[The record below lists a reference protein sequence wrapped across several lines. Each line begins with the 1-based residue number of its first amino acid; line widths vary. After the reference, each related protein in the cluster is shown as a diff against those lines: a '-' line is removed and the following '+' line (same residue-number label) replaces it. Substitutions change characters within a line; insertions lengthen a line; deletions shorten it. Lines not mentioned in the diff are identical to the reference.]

1 MTGHDRP
8 ESAVTMCQNTQQLLR
23 QVTVADIAGSKVRQ
37 WTTVNLVLVIDMIML
52 AIAQQFYLVG
62 VQYLWH
68 RSWLVGLTWAS
79 CSLGISMIF
88 SLQRLIDGRRS
99 QLELG
104 LVEHSS
110 EPSKEAWSILKPRE
124 NLCWFFSLVM
134 LLCAGV
140 VTWLVLAKNV
150 SVF

>member
-1 MTGHDRP
+1 
-8 ESAVTMCQNTQQLLR
+8 
-23 QVTVADIAGSKVRQ
+23 
-37 WTTVNLVLVIDMIML
+37 ML

-68 RSWLVGLTWAS
+68 RSWIVGLTWAS
-79 CSLGISMIF
+79 CSLGISMVF
-88 SLQRLIDGRRS
+88 SLQRLIKGRRG

-134 LLCAGV
+134 LLGAGV